1 MTSVLINIAGALN
14 VAYQTLPIIFYS
26 ILRYEVL
33 KMMKGGEGKEQWE
46 IHMGPQNL
54 STKVSAILLTSWNIQ

>member
-14 VAYQTLPIIFYS
+14 VAYQPLPIIFYS

-33 KMMKGGEGKEQWE
+33 KMMKGGEGKEQ
-46 IHMGPQNL
+46 
-54 STKVSAILLTSWNIQ
+54 